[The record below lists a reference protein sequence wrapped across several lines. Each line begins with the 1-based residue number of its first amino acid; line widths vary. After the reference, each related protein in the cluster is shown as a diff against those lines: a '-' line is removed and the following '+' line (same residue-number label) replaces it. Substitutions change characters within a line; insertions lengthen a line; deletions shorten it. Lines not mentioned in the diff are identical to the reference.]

1 MRLRHYSIFNELEES
16 KINWDYLRDNSK
28 EPLYYMPNNINDY
41 KSIASYNNNK
51 FIIDH
56 TLEYINKYNLDKILS
71 LGSGRAI
78 LEYQLKIKSN
88 IHTTVSDI
96 TNSIKKIQDFKIFDK
111 VLFIDISKKLEIEIS
126 PNTLVLL
133 SRVDTELDD
142 LELESLFKEL
152 YEKNVTH
159 ILFIPAQLLTVKSTI
174 IQFYIYLK
182 SILLNKKLVN
192 CGYSRSKSR
201 FKKLMQKYFY
211 VDKSYNFKFVFLKNK
226 YL

>member
-16 KINWDYLRDNSK
+16 KINWDYLRENSK
-28 EPLYYMPNNINDY
+28 EPLYYMPNNIKDY
-41 KSIASYNNNK
+41 KSIASYHNNK

-56 TLEYINKYNLDKILS
+56 TLEYINKHNLDKILS

-96 TNSIKKIQDFKIFDK
+96 TNSINTIKDLKIFDK
-111 VLFIDISKKLEIEIS
+111 VMIIDIRKTIEIEIKS
-126 PNTLVLL
+126 NTLVLL
-133 SRVDTELDD
+133 SRVDTELEDF
-142 LELESLFKEL
+142 ELENLFQEL
-152 YEKNVTH
+152 HKKNVNH
-159 ILFIPAQLLTVKSTI
+159 ILLIPAQLLTLKSII
-174 IQFYIYLK
+174 IQLYIYIK